1 MTVMG
6 GVGYFKKG
14 GRMETTIFYYTG
26 TGNSLWV
33 ARAIADELG
42 GARLLPISEYR
53 KRDAVDSTTI
63 GVIFPV
69 HIWGVPAPVI
79 RFVKK
84 LQGSRPEYVFACAVH
99 AGQVSNTLVQLK
111 GVMAEEGLV
120 LSAGFEI
127 RMPSNYIPWGGPG
140 PQEKQRGL
148 FTLARE
154 KISRITS
161 EIREKVPMAV
171 EKGPLWQ
178 RIIFTAIYNLSFS
191 RVPGMDNKFWAD
203 DRCNACE
210 ICLRVCPAAN
220 ITLREGRPLWH
231 HRCEQCFACLQ
242 WCPQEAIQ
250 YGKRTPRYQR
260 YHHPEILLKDM
271 AKEKAVEPGK
281 GR

>member
-1 MTVMG
+1 MG
-6 GVGYFKKG
+6 SVGYFKKG

-53 KRDAVDSTTI
+53 KRDAVDSTII

-69 HIWGVPAPVI
+69 HIWGVPAPI
-79 RFVKK
+79 TRFVKK
-84 LQGSRPEYVFACAVH
+84 LQGSQPKYVFACAVH

-140 PQEKQRGL
+140 PQEKQREL

-161 EIREKVPMAV
+161 VIREKVPMAV

-178 RIIFTAIYNLSFS
+178 RMIFTAIYNLSFS

-210 ICLRVCPAAN
+210 ICLRVCPASN